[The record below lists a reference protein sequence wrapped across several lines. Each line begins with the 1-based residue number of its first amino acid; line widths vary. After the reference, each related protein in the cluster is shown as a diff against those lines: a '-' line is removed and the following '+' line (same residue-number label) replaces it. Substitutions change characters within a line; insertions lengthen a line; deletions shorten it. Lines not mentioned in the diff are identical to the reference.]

1 MKINF
6 LTYENL
12 CAYVC
17 NFKDFF
23 VGMNY
28 YSTFARFLKNNKYEN
43 LLFT

>member
-6 LTYENL
+6 FTYENL
-12 CAYVC
+12 RAYVR

-28 YSTFARFLKNNKYEN
+28 YSTFATFLKNNKI
-43 LLFT
+43 